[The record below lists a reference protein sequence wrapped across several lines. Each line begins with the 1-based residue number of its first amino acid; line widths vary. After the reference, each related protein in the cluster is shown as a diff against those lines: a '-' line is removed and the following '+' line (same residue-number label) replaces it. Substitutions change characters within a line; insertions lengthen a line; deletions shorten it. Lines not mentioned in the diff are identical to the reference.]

1 MTDATPAGLTP
12 AVGVPDP
19 AAAPASSPADG
30 STAAETATAGTDPGR
45 LAGVTAIWIRE
56 IRGRMRGKRAFIFIT
71 IYLLILVGLF
81 WAALQAGRDVW
92 TIGALES
99 IGFGRG
105 VFIAVMFIE
114 TLVIVA
120 LAPAYTA
127 GLISQERE
135 KQTFD
140 LLSVTPISSFAIV
153 LGKLLSGLSYL
164 GLVVGASIPIASVAF
179 LFGGVDVI
187 DIARGYAILVVT
199 AFGVGSIGV
208 WCSAGMKKTQ
218 PATVSAFIVTA
229 LLVVGATGAY
239 VILDGRATEEG
250 TARPPEALLYL
261 NPFAAVS
268 DAICQATGTS
278 CLVAESLARP
288 DPVVA
293 QTQVGPN
300 QAVPALGPGGPAG
313 PCPDFQGNFGPQCP
327 PFQQGFQG
335 FQPFVKPV
343 VGGDFWPKS
352 VLLYA
357 LLTPI
362 ALFGAAQ
369 SLSPTRRWRWSRVN
383 RPQPSSGEPI
393 DG

>member
-1 MTDATPAGLTP
+1 MNETTPVGLAPSTEASVSGDAMPANPTEGGP
-12 AVGVPDP
+12 A
-19 AAAPASSPADG
+19 
-30 STAAETATAGTDPGR
+30 TAETTATNTDPGR

-71 IYLLILVGLF
+71 VYLGILVGLF
-81 WAALQAGRDVW
+81 WAALQAGRDLW

-105 VFIAVMFIE
+105 VFTAVMFIE

-187 DIARGYAILVVT
+187 DIARGYAILLVT
-199 AFGVGSIGV
+199 GFGVGAIGV
-208 WCSAGMKKTQ
+208 WCSAAMKKTQ
-218 PATVSAFIVTA
+218 PATVSAFVLTA
-229 LLVVGATGAY
+229 LLVVGATG
-239 VILDGRATEEG
+239 VWIILDSRASQEG

-268 DAICQATGTS
+268 DAICQATGTG
-278 CLVAESLARP
+278 CVVAESLARQN
-288 DPVVA
+288 PVA
-293 QTQVGPN
+293 LAPAE
-300 QAVPALGPGGPAG
+300 AVPIGAIPGPGNGG
-313 PCPDFQGNFGPQCP
+313 VCPDFQGNFGPQCFQ
-327 PFQQGFQG
+327 FQQFA
-335 FQPFVKPV
+335 KPV

-369 SLSPTRRWRWSRVN
+369 SLSPTRRWHWSGRN
-383 RPQPSSGEPI
+383 RPQALSGDAT

>member
-1 MTDATPAGLTP
+1 
-12 AVGVPDP
+12 
-19 AAAPASSPADG
+19 
-30 STAAETATAGTDPGR
+30 
-45 LAGVTAIWIRE
+45 
-56 IRGRMRGKRAFIFIT
+56 MRGKRAFIFIT
-71 IYLLILVGLF
+71 VYLGILVGLF

-199 AFGVGSIGV
+199 GFGVGSIGV
-208 WCSAGMKKTQ
+208 WCSAAMKKTQ

-239 VILDGRATEEG
+239 VILDGRASDQG

-278 CLVAESLARP
+278 CIVAESLARP

-293 QTQVGPN
+293 QAQLVPI
-300 QAVPALGPGGPAG
+300 QAVPALGPGG
-313 PCPDFQGNFGPQCP
+313 PCPDFQGNFGPQCMQ
-327 PFQQGFQG
+327 FQQGFQG
-335 FQPFVKPV
+335 FQPFAKPV

-369 SLSPTRRWRWSRVN
+369 SLSPTRRWHWSGRN
-383 RPQPSSGEPI
+383 RPRPLSGEPT